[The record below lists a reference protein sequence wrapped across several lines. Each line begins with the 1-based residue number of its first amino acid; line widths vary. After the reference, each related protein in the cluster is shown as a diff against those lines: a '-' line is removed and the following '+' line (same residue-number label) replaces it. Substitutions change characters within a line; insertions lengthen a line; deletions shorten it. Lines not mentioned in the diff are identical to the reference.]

1 MTHSFISGQYYLV
14 DSGYTNG
21 DGFLAPFRGVRYHL
35 QEYGHG
41 PMAPQ
46 NYKEYFN
53 LKHAKARNVIE
64 RAFGILKSRWGIL
77 RSPSFY
83 PIEQQNLIIMT
94 CCLLHNFIR
103 TTSSID
109 HEELNVPE
117 FVAEDDTNNVDDEFI
132 DTVEP
137 SHQWTNWRETLAM
150 NMYNDWQARHV
161 A

>member
-1 MTHSFISGQYYLV
+1 MV
-14 DSGYTNG
+14 DGGYTNG

-53 LKHAKARNVIE
+53 LKHAKARNAIE
-64 RAFGILKSRWGIL
+64 RAFGILKSRWAIL

-83 PIEQQNLIIMT
+83 PITEQNYIVMA

-103 TTSSID
+103 MQNDID
-109 HEELNVPE
+109 PEEANVPE
-117 FVAEDDTNNVDDEFI
+117 YVLADDANNLDDDFI
-132 DTVEP
+132 ETVEP
-137 SHQWTNWRETLAM
+137 SQQWTDWRETLAH
-150 NMYNDWQARHV
+150 NMYNDWMAHRSN
-161 A
+161 